1 MPFLVDTNVLTDS
14 RRRYY
19 GMDFCP
25 GFWDLLGRAQSAGHV
40 HSIKRVGDE
49 LAKGHDEL
57 ANWSRTRKAFFH
69 TAPAGVNQS
78 YRALST
84 WVASQPYTPAARN
97 QFLRAADYEI
107 VAHAHATRAIVVSN
121 EIATP
126 DARSRITIPDACN
139 GLQVGFQSLWQMLR
153 ALEAHFVQHGTP
165 PTRA

>member
-1 MPFLVDTNVLTDS
+1 MPFLVDTNVLTDA

-25 GFWDLLGRAQSAGHV
+25 GFWDLLWRAQAAGNV

-49 LAKGHDEL
+49 LARGHDEL
-57 ANWSRTRKAFFH
+57 ANWSRSRKEFFH

-78 YRALST
+78 YEALSN

-97 QFLRAADYEI
+97 EFFRAADYEI

-126 DARSRITIPDACN
+126 NARSRITIPDACN
-139 GLQVGFQSLWQMLR
+139 ALQVGFQSVWQMLR
-153 ALEAHFVQHGTP
+153 ALEAHSAQQAA
-165 PTRA
+165 PTRRA